1 MEHLYIF
8 DATGAIAAS
17 VDSRPV
23 IPQALVNVVLADHP
37 GCVAYISTENLGLEV
52 SATIENG
59 EVVSVAASPVPVL
72 LCDITVSGGD
82 GNTPPGIINDD
93 SDSFEAH
100 IKLTDQE
107 GNLIPLVDPETKEPL
122 PETERTWRV
131 TSRDQDGNIH
141 DVVEVVLN
149 PDGQVVVDYTTD
161 RPPARCHMDDR
172 DLGLETVMGYQ
183 VKLAR
188 PVNWVV
194 KRKRFTAKTA

>member
-1 MEHLYIF
+1 MEYLYRF
-8 DATGAIAAS
+8 N
-17 VDSRPV
+17 VDGRRAYGPDGRLS
-23 IPQALVNVVLADHP
+23 INQALLDRTAGAYP
-37 GCVAYISTENLGLEV
+37 GTMPFISSEDLGVEV

-82 GNTPPGIINDD
+82 GNTPPGIINNDTD
-93 SDSFEAH
+93 SIEAH
-100 IKLTDQE
+100 IKLTDPE